1 MIKENQR
8 TPHEIYESV
17 ERQLKIFLEFDKKV
31 EREDTC
37 IGLKSVLSDLKSIM
51 DDHNNLNVE
60 QRLDK
65 YHLVYNAIV
74 YTLDVCRLL
83 RKS

>member
-1 MIKENQR
+1 MLKDNQR
-8 TPHEIYESV
+8 TPLEIYESV
-17 ERQLKIFLEFDKKV
+17 ERQLKIFLEFDQKV

-37 IGLKSVLSDLKSIM
+37 TGLKSILNDLKSIM
-51 DDHNNLNVE
+51 ENHNNLNVE